1 MHARSSSGGTLEK
14 NQAGSES
21 NAVYTGR
28 GQRARVGREIRRGMF
43 KGEAQGKNDCSF
55 FGEFGGIF
63 KFAGLDRGERLV
75 GTMKR
80 AQL

>member
-1 MHARSSSGGTLEK
+1 
-14 NQAGSES
+14 
-21 NAVYTGR
+21 
-28 GQRARVGREIRRGMF
+28 MF